1 MIESGACSTS
11 SILSGE
17 SEVGPLAF
25 TTRVRLGASVY
36 TSPQGS
42 KNTLTDDWWELR
54 MRILKSIW
62 LTVNP
67 SKTARPIVPPIPPA
81 ANRQA
86 GQSIGHKTPSRR
98 LESRKCNGDFAPT
111 ILGERQGFRELYNFV
126 VFGPMSSRTVLRSLV
141 CSILLLGTM
150 PSLGQASFS
159 PDGTLEKDSSQA
171 DWYSKQLKALHE
183 PSLWELSKAKKT
195 QTYRFLW
202 LRTFH
207 HPIAI
212 RLDVEADGN
221 SLLTTKISSGQGGYE
236 PGRLIRNST
245 RKLSKEQTEWFLA
258 RIEELQFWSLPTKE
272 AEEPNVI
279 NLDGAEWILEATK
292 NGDYHLVERWSP
304 DKGAVHALGIIMLID
319 LAKLKL
325 LYQEVY

>member
-1 MIESGACSTS
+1 MPDRAGVRIFVCSTFLVAAT
-11 SILSGE
+11 LS
-17 SEVGPLAF
+17 F
-25 TTRVRLGASVY
+25 
-36 TSPQGS
+36 
-42 KNTLTDDWWELR
+42 
-54 MRILKSIW
+54 
-62 LTVNP
+62 
-67 SKTARPIVPPIPPA
+67 
-81 ANRQA
+81 
-86 GQSIGHKTPSRR
+86 
-98 LESRKCNGDFAPT
+98 
-111 ILGERQGFRELYNFV
+111 
-126 VFGPMSSRTVLRSLV
+126 
-141 CSILLLGTM
+141 
-150 PSLGQASFS
+150 GQASFF
-159 PDGTLEKDSSQA
+159 PDRSLGKDNPHP
-171 DWYSKQLKALHE
+171 DWYSKHLNALHE
-183 PSLWELSKAKKT
+183 PSLWESSKTQKA

-212 RLDVEADGN
+212 RLDVKPAGN

-245 RKLSKEQTEWFLA
+245 QKLSKQQTAWFLA

-279 NLDGAEWILEATK
+279 NLDGAEWVLEGTK
-292 NGDYHLVERWSP
+292 DGDYHLVDRWSP